1 MEEPYIKE
9 PINKAFSNTDLIDI
23 GSLNEGTT
31 GIVQKAFAEWN
42 KYMFCYYP
50 ANKTIIPSAYT
61 VRNMNIPDTI
71 TNTQDNAFLNNF
83 IEKRKLAKMFNAID
97 NGCESV
103 SEILSSM
110 NNKDFRISMCTV
122 TYDDN
127 HNPLCVLGLIE
138 AIEEDP
144 KLNCVVNALIRNF
157 NSVYYVDIDT
167 EQVYPY
173 KINPAVRSMLNNL
186 LDSIPLYSDLMKEYI
201 DKTVVN
207 EEKETTLME
216 TSLDNLREQ
225 FKIKNSY
232 QYDYSIV
239 RDGGIAYCRA
249 KFVNIDDSP
258 ELHHMVVGFEDIS
271 AEKQRE
277 LERIAYID
285 RITGGGNYSNFKKTL
300 LDYELPGFLI
310 SMDIHEFKIIN
321 SICGITKGDETLKA
335 IWNCIENSI
344 DDKDFAGHINADHF
358 VIYCEGESEENVIQH
373 IEKIEE
379 ALKNIVV
386 TLKIPNIIP
395 YFGITRWTPDKKV
408 EEAYSE
414 ANFAKNQ
421 VKDRKDISYQFYSY
435 NDTLKILENRAMEDN
450 FSRAIKNNEFEIWY
464 QPKYN
469 PANNGL
475 VGAEALVRWRGE
487 DGNLISP
494 ARFIPL
500 FEKDGLIKTL
510 DEYVF
515 RKVCTQQVIWK
526 NQGKQLIPISVN
538 LSRATLY
545 FESVVELY
553 KNIASEIGVDTKFV
567 PIEITESA
575 AIDNANIKDLAD
587 RFHSNGFSLLVDD
600 FGSGYSSLITLSE
613 LPFNTLKIDKSLIDC
628 IHQHKGKMVVQQMII
643 LAHGLGMKVVAE
655 GVEISDQVKL
665 LKEMEC
671 DNIQGFYYSRPLPM
685 EEFVKRLKENR

>member
-9 PINKAFSNTDLIDI
+9 PINKAFANTDLIDI

-122 TYDDN
+122 TYDDS

-173 KINPAVRSMLNNL
+173 KINPAVRSMLNNS

-285 RITGGGNYSNFKKTL
+285 LITGGGNYSSFKKTL

-587 RFHSNGFSLLVDD
+587 RLHSNGFSLLVDD
-600 FGSGYSSLITLSE
+600 FGSGYSSLSTINMKC
-613 LPFNTLKIDKSLIDC
+613 FDTLKIDKSLIDY
-628 IHQHKGKMVVQQMII
+628 IGDFSGERLLDHTIT
-643 LAHGLGMKVVAE
+643 LAKELGISVTAE
-655 GVEISDQVKL
+655 GVETKNQVDFL
-665 LKEMEC
+665 TGINC
-671 DNIQGFYYSRPLPM
+671 DNIQGFYYSKPLCLND
-685 EEFVKRLKENR
+685 FNQLLA

>member
-9 PINKAFSNTDLIDI
+9 PINKAFANTDLIDI

-173 KINPAVRSMLNNL
+173 KINPAVRSMLNNS

-285 RITGGGNYSNFKKTL
+285 LITGGGNYSNFKKTL

-358 VIYCEGESEENVIQH
+358 VIYCEGGSEENVIQH

-450 FSRAIKNNEFEIWY
+450 F
-464 QPKYN
+464 
-469 PANNGL
+469 
-475 VGAEALVRWRGE
+475 
-487 DGNLISP
+487 P
-494 ARFIPL
+494 ARLRIMNL
-500 FEKDGLIKTL
+500 KYG
-510 DEYVF
+510 
-515 RKVCTQQVIWK
+515 
-526 NQGKQLIPISVN
+526 IS
-538 LSRATLY
+538 LS
-545 FESVVELY
+545 
-553 KNIASEIGVDTKFV
+553 
-567 PIEITESA
+567 
-575 AIDNANIKDLAD
+575 
-587 RFHSNGFSLLVDD
+587 
-600 FGSGYSSLITLSE
+600 
-613 LPFNTLKIDKSLIDC
+613 
-628 IHQHKGKMVVQQMII
+628 II
-643 LAHGLGMKVVAE
+643 LPTMNL
-655 GVEISDQVKL
+655 
-665 LKEMEC
+665 
-671 DNIQGFYYSRPLPM
+671 
-685 EEFVKRLKENR
+685 

>member
-9 PINKAFSNTDLIDI
+9 PINKAFANTDLIDI

-285 RITGGGNYSNFKKTL
+285 LITGGSNYSSFKKTL

-450 FSRAIKNNEFEIWY
+450 FSRAINNNEFEIWY

-587 RFHSNGFSLLVDD
+587 RFHRNGFSLLVDD
-600 FGSGYSSLITLSE
+600 FGSGYSSLSTINMKC
-613 LPFNTLKIDKSLIDC
+613 FDTLKIDKSLIDY
-628 IHQHKGKMVVQQMII
+628 IGDFSGERLLDHTIT
-643 LAHGLGMKVVAE
+643 LAKELGISVTAE
-655 GVEISDQVKL
+655 GVETKNQVDFL
-665 LKEMEC
+665 TGINC
-671 DNIQGFYYSRPLPM
+671 DNIQGFYYSKPLCLND
-685 EEFVKRLKENR
+685 FNQLLA

>member
-1 MEEPYIKE
+1 
-9 PINKAFSNTDLIDI
+9 
-23 GSLNEGTT
+23 
-31 GIVQKAFAEWN
+31 
-42 KYMFCYYP
+42 
-50 ANKTIIPSAYT
+50 
-61 VRNMNIPDTI
+61 
-71 TNTQDNAFLNNF
+71 
-83 IEKRKLAKMFNAID
+83 
-97 NGCESV
+97 
-103 SEILSSM
+103 
-110 NNKDFRISMCTV
+110 MCTV

-144 KLNCVVNALIRNF
+144 KLNCVVNSLIRNF

-173 KINPAVRSMLNNL
+173 KINPAVRSMLNNSL
-186 LDSIPLYSDLMKEYI
+186 NSIPLYSDLMKEYI

-285 RITGGGNYSNFKKTL
+285 LITGGGNYSNFKKTL

-414 ANFAKNQ
+414 ANFTKNQ

-469 PANNGL
+469 PANNEL

-494 ARFIPL
+494 GKFIPL

-526 NQGKQLIPISVN
+526 NQGKHLIPISVN

-600 FGSGYSSLITLSE
+600 FGSGYSSLSTINMKC
-613 LPFNTLKIDKSLIDC
+613 FDTLKIDKSLIG
-628 IHQHKGKMVVQQMII
+628 ISVT
-643 LAHGLGMKVVAE
+643 AE
-655 GVEISDQVKL
+655 GVETKNQVDFL
-665 LKEMEC
+665 TGINC
-671 DNIQGFYYSRPLPM
+671 DNIQGFYYSKPLCLNN
-685 EEFVKRLKENR
+685 FNQLLA